1 MAYDNIDMENNNNN
15 NEEASPEE
23 TDESAGSSNRT
34 FLIAAGILGAIALLS
49 LICMVLYA
57 LVFLPRYKTQ
67 ATAQAATV
75 SSQNTEVARKI
86 TQTAI
91 AAAATATPMP
101 TATKPLTTATFTP
114 TSVVAVPTNTPRGD
128 PSTSLTATVGALLT
142 QAAAATRT
150 VVVVTPTALPKT
162 GAGDEF
168 QLPLLVGAAILL
180 VVVIFIARRL
190 RTAH

>member
-1 MAYDNIDMENNNNN
+1 MAFDNMDMENNNNG
-15 NEEASPEE
+15 ETEPEE
-23 TDESAGSSNRT
+23 PDQSAGSSNRT
-34 FLIAAGILGAIALLS
+34 FLIAAGILGGIALLS

-57 LVFLPRYKTQ
+57 LVILPGTKSK

-75 SSQNTEVARKI
+75 IAQNTEVARKI
-86 TQTAI
+86 TLTAI
-91 AAAATATPMP
+91 AAAVTNTPLP
-101 TATKPLTTATFTP
+101 VATKPVATATFTP
-114 TSVVAVPTNTPRGD
+114 TSVVAVPTNTARGD
-128 PSTSLTATVGALLT
+128 TSTSLTATVGALLT

-150 VVVVTPTALPKT
+150 VVVTSTALPKT

-168 QLPLLVGAAILL
+168 QLPLLVGLAVLL

>member
-15 NEEASPEE
+15 EEASPEG
-23 TDESAGSSNRT
+23 TDQSAASSNRT
-34 FLIAAGILGAIALLS
+34 FLIAAGILGGIALLS

-57 LVFLPRYKTQ
+57 LVFLPRYRSQ
-67 ATAQAATV
+67 ATAQVATLNA
-75 SSQNTEVARKI
+75 QNTEVARKI
-86 TQTAI
+86 TLTSI

-101 TATKPLTTATFTP
+101 TATKPLSTATFTP
-114 TSVVAVPTNTPRGD
+114 TSVVAVSTNTPRGD
-128 PSTSLTATVGALLT
+128 LSTSLTATVGALLT

-150 VVVVTPTALPKT
+150 VVVTPTALPKT

-190 RTAH
+190 RMAH

>member
-1 MAYDNIDMENNNNN
+1 MAYDNIDMENNSN
-15 NEEASPEE
+15 NEEAGPEE
-23 TDESAGSSNRT
+23 TDQSAASSNRT
-34 FLIAAGILGAIALLS
+34 FLIAAGILGGIALLS

-57 LVFLPRYKTQ
+57 LVILPSTRSQ
-67 ATAQAATV
+67 ATARVATV
-75 SSQNTEVARKI
+75 NAQNTEVARKI
-86 TQTAI
+86 TLTAI

-101 TATKPLTTATFTP
+101 TATKPLSTATFTP

-128 PSTSLTATVGALLT
+128 LSTSLTATVGALLT

-150 VVVVTPTALPKT
+150 VVITPTALPKT

-180 VVVIFIARRL
+180 VVVIFVARRL

>member
-23 TDESAGSSNRT
+23 TDQSAESSNRT
-34 FLIAAGILGAIALLS
+34 FLIAAGILGGIALLS

-101 TATKPLTTATFTP
+101 TATKPLSTATFTP

-150 VVVVTPTALPKT
+150 VVVTPTALPKT

>member
-1 MAYDNIDMENNNNN
+1 MAYDNIDMENNNNG
-15 NEEASPEE
+15 ETEPEE
-23 TDESAGSSNRT
+23 PDQSAGSSNRT
-34 FLIAAGILGAIALLS
+34 FLIAAGILGGIALLS

-57 LVFLPRYKTQ
+57 LVILPGTKSK

-75 SSQNTEVARKI
+75 IAQNTEVARKI
-86 TQTAI
+86 TLTAI
-91 AAAATATPMP
+91 AAAATNTPLP
-101 TATKPLTTATFTP
+101 VATKPAATATFTP

-128 PSTSLTATVGALLT
+128 ASTSLTATVGALLT

-150 VVVVTPTALPKT
+150 VVVSPTALPKT

-190 RTAH
+190 RTAHS

>member
-15 NEEASPEE
+15 EEAGPEG
-23 TDESAGSSNRT
+23 TDQSAASSNRT
-34 FLIAAGILGAIALLS
+34 FLIAAGILGGIALLS

-57 LVFLPRYKTQ
+57 LVFLPRYRSQ
-67 ATAQAATV
+67 ATAQVATLNA
-75 SSQNTEVARKI
+75 QNTEVARKI
-86 TQTAI
+86 TLTSI

-101 TATKPLTTATFTP
+101 TATKPLSTATFTP
-114 TSVVAVPTNTPRGD
+114 TSVVAVSTNTPRGD
-128 PSTSLTATVGALLT
+128 SSTSLTATVGALLT

-150 VVVVTPTALPKT
+150 VVVTPTALPKT

-180 VVVIFIARRL
+180 VVVIFVARRL